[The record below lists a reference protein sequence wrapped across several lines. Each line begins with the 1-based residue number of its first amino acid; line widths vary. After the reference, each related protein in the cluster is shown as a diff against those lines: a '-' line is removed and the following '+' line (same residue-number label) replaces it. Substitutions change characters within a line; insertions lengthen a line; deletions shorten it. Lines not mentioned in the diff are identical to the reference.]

1 MRQPSSRLARSWAF
15 AAAALLAAIP
25 VAEGAGP
32 YPAKPVRIVVPFGAG
47 GIADLTA
54 RAVAD
59 RLGETLGQPVII
71 ENHPGA
77 GGVVAAQTVVRAAPD
92 GYSVLLISNG
102 TAVSAGLFKS
112 LPYDT
117 MKDLAPVSTIAA
129 FDLVIVTKGDA
140 PYATLPQAL
149 AYAREHPGRLNIGTI
164 NVGSTQNLAA
174 ELFKTRAGVDA
185 QVVPFAG
192 TPALIAALLGG
203 SVDLAVEILGPVRP
217 QVEAGKLRAL
227 AVMGRARSRYL
238 ANVPTAMESGVKDL
252 DVASWNGLAVPAGT
266 PRDVVLRLNREV
278 NEALRTPRV
287 QARMADLGVEAR
299 GSTPEAARA
308 LLESEIRRWSEVITR
323 AGIPRQ

>member
-1 MRQPSSRLARSWAF
+1 MESFIRTLQALAF
-15 AAAALLAAIP
+15 AAAMLAA
-25 VAEGAGP
+25 ASTADAASG
-32 YPAKPVRIVVPFGAG
+32 YPTKPVRVVVPFGAG
-47 GIADLTA
+47 GIADLTV

-59 RLGETLGQPVII
+59 RLAETLGQPVVV

-77 GGVVAAQTVVRAAPD
+77 GGVVAAQMVVRAAPD
-92 GYSVLLISNG
+92 GHTALLISNG

-117 MKDLAPVSTIAA
+117 MKDLVAVSTLGA
-129 FDLVIVTKGDA
+129 FDIVIVAKGDA
-140 PYATLPQAL
+140 PYTSLAQAL
-149 AYAREHPGRLNIGTI
+149 AEARAHPGRLNIGTI
-164 NVGSTQNLAA
+164 SVGSTQNLAA
-174 ELFKTRAGVDA
+174 ELFKTRAGIDA

-192 TPALIAALLGG
+192 TPALLAALLGG

-227 AVMGRARSRYL
+227 AVMGSARSRFL
-238 ANVPTAMESGVKDL
+238 PNVPTAMETGVKDL
-252 DVASWNGLAVPAGT
+252 DVASWNGLAMPAGT
-266 PRDVVLRLNREV
+266 PRDIVDRLNREV
-278 NEALRTPRV
+278 NDALRAPRV

-308 LLESEIRRWSEVITR
+308 LLESEILRWSEVITR

>member
-1 MRQPSSRLARSWAF
+1 MKSPLALLASAF
-15 AAAALLAAIP
+15 AAVLLAGPA
-25 VAEGAGP
+25 AAATP
-32 YPAKPVRIVVPFGAG
+32 YPTKPVRIVVPFGAG

-59 RLGETLGQPVII
+59 RLAETLGQPVVI

-77 GGVVAAQTVVRAAPD
+77 GGVVATQTVVRAAPD
-92 GYSVLLISNG
+92 GHTVLLISNG

-117 MKDLAPVSTIAA
+117 LKDLAPVSTIAS
-129 FDLVIVTKGDA
+129 FDIVIVTKADGPHASLAQVLEDA
-140 PYATLPQAL
+140 RA
-149 AYAREHPGRLNIGTI
+149 HPGRLNIGTI
-164 NVGSTQNLAA
+164 NIGSTQNLAA
-174 ELFKTRAGVDA
+174 ELFKTRAGIDA

-203 SVDLAVEILGPVRP
+203 SVDVAVEILGPVRP

-227 AVMGRARSRYL
+227 AVMGSTRSRFL
-238 ANVPTAMESGVKDL
+238 PTVPTAKESGVRDL
-252 DVASWNGLAVPAGT
+252 DVASWNGLALPAGT
-266 PRDVVLRLNREV
+266 PREVVDRLNRDV
-278 NEALRTPRV
+278 NEALRNPRV
-287 QARMADLGVEAR
+287 QSRLGDLGVEAR

-323 AGIPRQ
+323 ANIPRQ

>member
-1 MRQPSSRLARSWAF
+1 MKSPSAILVLAF
-15 AAAALLAAIP
+15 AALLA
-25 VAEGAGP
+25 GP
-32 YPAKPVRIVVPFGAG
+32 AAAATAYPSKPVRIVVPFGAG

-59 RLGETLGQPVII
+59 RLAETLGQPVVI

-92 GYSVLLISNG
+92 GHTALLISNG

-117 MKDLAPVSTIAA
+117 MKDLTPVSTLGA
-129 FDLVIVTKGDA
+129 FDIVIVAKADA
-140 PYATLPQAL
+140 PLTSL
-149 AYAREHPGRLNIGTI
+149 AQVLADARAHPGRLNIGTI

-174 ELFKTRAGVDA
+174 ELFKTRAGIDA

-192 TPALIAALLGG
+192 TPALLAAVLGG
-203 SVDLAVEILGPVRP
+203 SVDFAVEILGPVRP
-217 QVEAGKLRAL
+217 QVEAGKLRAV
-227 AVMGRARSRYL
+227 AVMGAARSRFL
-238 ANVPTAMESGVKDL
+238 PAVPTVAESGIAGF
-252 DVASWNGLAVPAGT
+252 DVASWNGLALPAGT
-266 PRDVVLRLNREV
+266 PRDIVDRLNREV
-278 NEALRTPRV
+278 NEALRAPRV
-287 QARMADLGVEAR
+287 QARLADLGVEAR

>member
-1 MRQPSSRLARSWAF
+1 MDPFIRTFHALVIAATMLATAATADAASSYPS
-15 AAAALLAAIP
+15 
-25 VAEGAGP
+25 
-32 YPAKPVRIVVPFGAG
+32 KPVRVVVPFGAG
-47 GIADLTA
+47 GIADLTV

-59 RLGETLGQPVII
+59 RLAETLGQPVVV

-77 GGVVAAQTVVRAAPD
+77 GGVVAAQVVVRAAPD
-92 GYSVLLISNG
+92 GHTALLISNG

-117 MKDLAPVSTIAA
+117 MKDLVPVSTLGA
-129 FDLVIVTKGDA
+129 FEIVIVAKGDA
-140 PYATLPQAL
+140 PYTSLAQAL
-149 AYAREHPGRLNIGTI
+149 ADARAHPGRLNIGTI
-164 NVGSTQNLAA
+164 NIGSTQNLAA
-174 ELFKTRAGVDA
+174 ELFKTRAGIDA

-192 TPALIAALLGG
+192 TPALLAALLGG

-227 AVMGRARSRYL
+227 AVMGAARSRFL
-238 ANVPTAMESGVKDL
+238 PGVPTAMESGVKDL

-266 PRDVVLRLNREV
+266 PPEVVDRLNREV
-278 NEALRTPRV
+278 NDALRTPRV
-287 QARMADLGVEAR
+287 QARMADLGIEAR